1 MIEVNGMGHA
11 CPIPVIM
18 TKKAI
23 RENKNNEN
31 ILVKVDNEIATQ
43 NLSKM
48 ASQLGI
54 KTEVTKINEKDYSV
68 LFNMEGCTECKIMPD
83 PLSVS
88 EGLPAVNGSDY
99 AVIIN
104 SDKMGTGDE
113 EFGKTLLEGF
123 VYALAEQD
131 VLPKF
136 VVCYNSGVKLTT
148 ENEKTINDLKALEA
162 NGCEV
167 LSCGLCLD
175 FYGLKE
181 KVRIGSITNMY
192 RIAEIMRTHFTVRP

>member
-1 MIEVNGMGHA
+1 
-11 CPIPVIM
+11 
-18 TKKAI
+18 
-23 RENKNNEN
+23 
-31 ILVKVDNEIATQ
+31 
-43 NLSKM
+43 
-48 ASQLGI
+48 
-54 KTEVTKINEKDYSV
+54 
-68 LFNMEGCTECKIMPD
+68 MEGCTECKIMPD

-113 EFGKTLLEGF
+113 EFGKKLLEGF

>member
-1 MIEVNGMGHA
+1 MIEVNGMGQA

-48 ASQLGI
+48 AAQLGI
-54 KTEVTKINEKDYSV
+54 KTAVTKIGEKDYSV
-68 LFNMEGCTECKIMPD
+68 LFDMHGCETCQIMAD
-83 PLSVS
+83 PLAAS
-88 EGLPAVNGSDY
+88 EGQPAVNGGRY

-104 SDKMGTGDE
+104 SDKMGTGDDG
-113 EFGKTLLEGF
+113 FGKKLLEGF

-131 VLPKF
+131 ELPEF
-136 VVCYNSGVKLTT
+136 VVCYNSGVRLTT

-181 KVRIGSITNMY
+181 KLKVGSVTNMY